1 MRAIEPAELVALTSV
16 ALGLPPSGA
25 MHGVLKPALRRGS
38 YLLAPCSSADL
49 IRFVSDPLGGTQ
61 NIRDA
66 VELALEDLIA
76 YGDILEMRKI
86 VGDEWDVPA
95 VILRPASP
103 AFVLRSP
110 HEAIILGVAGDFPS
124 ALPDDLAKLVNND
137 GPVRT
142 LNRPGDQELDAHLR
156 SLGLSELKE
165 GAWLRLPAV
174 ASAKDYVDTLRARL
188 TVAPFCAPI
197 IDGLEILG
205 PEKSSRFYRGRWRS
219 PLATDSGM
227 FVARRPQAYGFK
239 LWSVVDLEMGK
250 ARRLIDLSP
259 TDSFERGCDSAW
271 RLQAAIDATRASPQE
286 FDVLDEGALTHFDFH
301 CPLPSFA
308 ERRLALVGSKSPANN
323 CLFRYS
329 MPTAMQKAEI
339 ALLQSTLWMQPN
351 REGARR

>member
-1 MRAIEPAELVALTSV
+1 MRAIEPAELVALISV

-25 MHGVLKPALRRGS
+25 IHGVLKPALRRGS

-49 IRFVSDPLGGTQ
+49 IRFVSDPLGGNQ
-61 NIRDA
+61 SIRDA
-66 VELALEDLIA
+66 VEPALEDLIT

-86 VGDEWDVPA
+86 DGDEWDVPA
-95 VILRPASP
+95 VTLRPASP

-124 ALPDDLAKLVNND
+124 ALPDDLARLVSDD

-142 LNRPGDQELDAHLR
+142 LNRPDDEELGAHLR

-165 GAWLRLPAV
+165 AAWLRLPTAV
-174 ASAKDYVDTLRARL
+174 STKDYVDSWRARL
-188 TVAPFCAPI
+188 TVARSCAPLV
-197 IDGLEILG
+197 DGLEILG

-239 LWSVVDLEMGK
+239 LWSVVDIERGE

-259 TDSFERGCDSAW
+259 SDSFERGCDLAW
-271 RLQAAIDATRASPQE
+271 RLQAAIDAKRGSPQQ

-301 CPLPSFA
+301 GPLPSFA
-308 ERRLALVGSKSPANN
+308 ERRLALVGSKSPAEN

-329 MPTAMQKAEI
+329 MPKAMRKAEI
-339 ALLQSTLWMQPN
+339 ALLQSILWMQPN
-351 REGARR
+351 REGERR